1 MSTAPR
7 GLVSP
12 SPTQRGLPF
21 PRSTQGGLLFLIAAL
36 TARRLKNSP
45 PTLPLLPA
53 PSLLSGSPSA
63 HPQPTICTVW
73 VPVTIG
79 GGAGES
85 LASASRQS
93 LASASSVPD
102 SASACRSSC
111 STIAP
116 SSLLSAMVSPLVP
129 SSLWLRLGL
138 SSFIRHLGTTAR
150 DSSGCSSSLQLRQA
164 LPSLRLLLGP
174 LRLRLHRGLLDPLLR
189 IGCLSH
195 LFHCHPPDPPR
206 HPGSSALCLRL
217 LRRLLCCCWSAPW
230 SHQPFLIYGSS
241 LCRLLRGLPLPLWP
255 GSHLAPHAPSPS
267 CLLSG
272 SSVLLHHPGHC
283 LPALPG
289 VHPPSEPPP
298 KVAPVPPSVVSTAR
312 GRTFREVGDMSGIY
326 TFFVVFSPMCSP
338 WPSFPLSLRSNLSH
352 LCPVNYPSL
361 STVFKVLSGPCF
373 LVRCCTSTDG
383 ATCVSCLPC
392 FTLWFVY

>member
-1 MSTAPR
+1 M
-7 GLVSP
+7 SP

-36 TARRLKNSP
+36 TARRLKNST
-45 PTLPLLPA
+45 PTLPHLPA

-63 HPQPTICTVW
+63 HPQPTICSVW

-79 GGAGES
+79 GVAGES

-93 LASASSVPD
+93 LASASRVPD

-138 SSFIRHLGTTAR
+138 SSFIRHLGTPAR
-150 DSSGCSSSLQLRQA
+150 DSSGCASSLQLRQA

-174 LRLRLHRGLLDPLLR
+174 LRLWLHRGLLDPLLR

-206 HPGSSALCLRL
+206 HLAHRPSASASSAAC
-217 LRRLLCCCWSAPW
+217 SAPW
-230 SHQPFLIYGSS
+230 SHQPFLIYGFS

-267 CLLSG
+267 CLLPG
-272 SSVLLHHPGHC
+272 SSVLLHHPGLC
-283 LPALPG
+283 LPAPPGCPSSSRASSQGCTCPSLCCFYGTRTHLPG
-289 VHPPSEPPP
+289 
-298 KVAPVPPSVVSTAR
+298 
-312 GRTFREVGDMSGIY
+312 GRWYVRNMYLFCC
-326 TFFVVFSPMCSP
+326 VFSHVLPMTQFSP
-338 WPSFPLSLRSNLSH
+338 LIE
-352 LCPVNYPSL
+352 
-361 STVFKVLSGPCF
+361 K
-373 LVRCCTSTDG
+373 
-383 ATCVSCLPC
+383 
-392 FTLWFVY
+392 